1 MVIAVDFDGTIV
13 EHRYPEI
20 GAEKPF
26 ACEVLRMLIAE
37 RHQLILWTVREGKLL
52 DDAIKWCKDRGVE
65 FWAVNS
71 DSSDMFR
78 EAKDKNLSCK
88 LNADV
93 FIDDCGIGGLPDWNT
108 IYKII
113 HTGQTY
119 QQLLYKKFKQQH
131 MPAEKPYPKWMFWK
145 HKDEPNKHKHRR

>member
-1 MVIAVDFDGTIV
+1 
-13 EHRYPEI
+13 
-20 GAEKPF
+20 
-26 ACEVLRMLIAE
+26 MLIAE

-52 DDAIKWCKDRGVE
+52 DDAIQWCRERGVE

-113 HTGQTY
+113 HTGRTY
-119 QQLLYKKFKQQH
+119 EQILYHKFKQQH
-131 MPAEKPYPKWMFWK
+131 QPAEKPYPKWMFWK
-145 HKDEPNKHKHRR
+145 HKPDQKKRR

>member
-13 EHRYPEI
+13 EHKYPAI
-20 GAEKPF
+20 GEEKPF

-37 RHQLILWTVREGKLL
+37 RHRLILWTVREGKLL
-52 DDAIKWCKDRGVE
+52 DDAIQWCKKRGVE

-71 DSSDMFR
+71 DSSDMFK
-78 EAKDKNLSCK
+78 EAKDRNLSCK

-93 FIDDCGIGGLPDWNT
+93 FNDDCGIAGLPDWNT

-113 HTGQTY
+113 HTGKTY
-119 QQLLYKKFKQQH
+119 EQILFQKFKQQH
-131 MPAEKPYPKWMFWK
+131 LPPEKPYPKWMFWK
-145 HKDEPNKHKHRR
+145 HKGNDNKPRRR

>member
-13 EHRYPEI
+13 EHKYPAI
-20 GAEKPF
+20 GEEKPF

-37 RHQLILWTVREGKLL
+37 RHRLILWTVREGKLL
-52 DDAIKWCKDRGVE
+52 DDAIQWCKKRGVE

-71 DSSDMFR
+71 DSSDMFK
-78 EAKDKNLSCK
+78 EAKDRNLSCK

-93 FIDDCGIGGLPDWNT
+93 FIDDSGIAGLPDWNT

-113 HTGQTY
+113 HTGKTY
-119 QQLLYKKFKQQH
+119 EQILFQKFKQQH
-131 MPAEKPYPKWMFWK
+131 LPPEKPYPKWMFWK
-145 HKDEPNKHKHRR
+145 HKERDNKPRRR

>member
-13 EHRYPEI
+13 EHKYPAI
-20 GAEKPF
+20 GEEKPF

-37 RHQLILWTVREGKLL
+37 RHRLILWTVREGKLL
-52 DDAIKWCKDRGVE
+52 DDAIQWFKKRGVE

-71 DSSDMFR
+71 DSSDMFK
-78 EAKDKNLSCK
+78 EAKDRNLSCK

-93 FIDDCGIGGLPDWNT
+93 FIDDCGIAGLPDWNT

-113 HTGQTY
+113 HTGKTY
-119 QQLLYKKFKQQH
+119 EQILFQKFKQQH
-131 MPAEKPYPKWMFWK
+131 LPPEKPYPKWMFWK
-145 HKDEPNKHKHRR
+145 HKGNDNKPRRR

>member
-13 EHRYPEI
+13 EHKYPAI
-20 GAEKPF
+20 GEEKPF

-37 RHQLILWTVREGKLL
+37 RHRLILWTVREGKLL
-52 DDAIKWCKDRGVE
+52 DDAIQWCKKRGVE

-71 DSSDMFR
+71 DSSDMFK
-78 EAKDKNLSCK
+78 EAKDRNLSCK

-93 FIDDCGIGGLPDWNT
+93 FIDDCGIAGLPDWNT

-113 HTGQTY
+113 HTGKTY
-119 QQLLYKKFKQQH
+119 EQILFQKFKQQH
-131 MPAEKPYPKWMFWK
+131 LPPEKPYPKRQQAK
-145 HKDEPNKHKHRR
+145 EKIRTTRRPNA

>member
-13 EHRYPEI
+13 EHKYPAI
-20 GAEKPF
+20 GEEKPF

-37 RHQLILWTVREGKLL
+37 RHRLILWTVREGKLL
-52 DDAIKWCKDRGVE
+52 DDAIQWCKKRGVE

-71 DSSDMFR
+71 DSSDMFK
-78 EAKDKNLSCK
+78 EAKDRNLSCK

-93 FIDDCGIGGLPDWNT
+93 FIDDCGIAGLPDWNT

-113 HTGQTY
+113 HTGKTY
-119 QQLLYKKFKQQH
+119 EQILFQKFKQQH
-131 MPAEKPYPKWMFWK
+131 LPPEKPYPKWMFWK
-145 HKDEPNKHKHRR
+145 HKENDNKPRRR

>member
-13 EHRYPEI
+13 EHKYPAI
-20 GAEKPF
+20 GEEKPF

-37 RHQLILWTVREGKLL
+37 RHRLILWTVREGKLL
-52 DDAIKWCKDRGVE
+52 DDAIQWCKKRGVE

-71 DSSDMFR
+71 DSSDMFK
-78 EAKDKNLSCK
+78 EAKDRNLSCK

-93 FIDDCGIGGLPDWNT
+93 FIDDCGIAGLPAWNT

-113 HTGQTY
+113 HTGKTY
-119 QQLLYKKFKQQH
+119 EQILFQKFKQQH
-131 MPAEKPYPKWMFWK
+131 LPPEKPYPKWMFWK
-145 HKDEPNKHKHRR
+145 HKGNDNKPRRR

>member
-13 EHRYPEI
+13 EHRYPAI

-52 DDAIKWCKDRGVE
+52 DEALEWCRERGVE
-65 FWAVNS
+65 FWGINS
-71 DSSDMFR
+71 DSSEMFK

-113 HTGQTY
+113 HTGRTY
-119 QQLLYKKFKQQH
+119 EQLLYQKFRQQH
-131 MPAEKPYPKWMFWK
+131 IPAEKPYPKWMFWK
-145 HKDEPNKHKHRR
+145 HKPPKKYRH